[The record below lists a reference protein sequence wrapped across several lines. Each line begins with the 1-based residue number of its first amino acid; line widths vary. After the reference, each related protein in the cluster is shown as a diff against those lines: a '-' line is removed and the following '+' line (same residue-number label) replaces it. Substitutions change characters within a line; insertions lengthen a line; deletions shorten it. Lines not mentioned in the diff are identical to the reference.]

1 MTSQEIGAW
10 FLYWLRDLAT
20 FLALGLLVIWLI
32 PRPFNRWSEIARRSP
47 FKSFGAGIVVIIV
60 GYVGFAIVFALV
72 LALGIFL
79 YVIKFGDLGGAVL
92 GFGLPATAVAFGAL
106 NVFVAFISKLVVAFL
121 FGKILFERWYPKALA
136 HNIWPLLLG
145 LIVYLLIRAIPWLG
159 WAVGSVVTLVGLGAI
174 WIGLSRLKAP
184 VEAPSDVAAGK
195 SPAAES
201 GNLEPLPDDPL
212 ATEVTTDQPTLPI
225 EMSEMVEPDTVIAV
239 ESLAT
244 GEPASVVDE
253 SMDNDPQS
261 GD

>member
-47 FKSFGAGIVVIIV
+47 LKSFGAGIVVIII
-60 GYVGFAIVFALV
+60 GYVGFAILFALV

-79 YVIKFGDLGGAVL
+79 YVIQFNDLGGAVL

-159 WAVGSVVTLVGLGAI
+159 WAVGVIVTLVGLGAI
-174 WIGLSRLKAP
+174 WLDLSHPKAV
-184 VEAPSDVAAGK
+184 VEN
-195 SPAAES
+195 SPAVEEQAAE
-201 GNLEPLPDDPL
+201 EPQPDDLETIPVVEGL
-212 ATEVTTDQPTLPI
+212 DTEYQP
-225 EMSEMVEPDTVIAV
+225 
-239 ESLAT
+239 
-244 GEPASVVDE
+244 GEANAEAEVD
-253 SMDNDPQS
+253 SQV